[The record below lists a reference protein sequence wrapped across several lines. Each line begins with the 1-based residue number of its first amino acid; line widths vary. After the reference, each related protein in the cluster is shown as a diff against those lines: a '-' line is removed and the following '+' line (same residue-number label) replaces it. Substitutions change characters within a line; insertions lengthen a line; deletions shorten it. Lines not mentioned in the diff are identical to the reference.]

1 MAGQDSKA
9 APSSVSAR
17 VRRRIEWSRMLSST
31 SPKVSVNGWQFT
43 GAARVGQLSAGAR
56 RSPQNRSTLTV
67 ALPHPICFQQGDLKT
82 VQPLRFQLGAISV
95 TASGCCATHPNEFR
109 AKKNWPQMNTDKHR

>member
-31 SPKVSVNGWQFT
+31 YPKVSVNGLQFT

-67 ALPHPICFQQGDLKT
+67 ALPHPLCFLQRDLKT
-82 VQPLRFQLGAISV
+82 VQPLRFHLGAISV
-95 TASGCCATHPNEFR
+95 TASGCCAPPPNEFR
-109 AKKNWPQMNTDKHR
+109 GETTWPPLPPK